1 MADIVLHR
9 SPSVARA
16 PKGVLVSIIQ
26 GSYVTHAKLP
36 ELGSGEIL
44 SIDNGRIGIRFA
56 SGQRNFM
63 YDLVAPHLT
72 VTNEAP
78 ARPPAKS
85 GKRAK
90 AAATKT

>member
-1 MADIVLHR
+1 
-9 SPSVARA
+9 
-16 PKGVLVSIIQ
+16 VSIIQ

-72 VTNEAP
+72 VTSEAP
-78 ARPPAKS
+78 ARPPTKA
-85 GKRAK
+85 KRAK
-90 AAATKT
+90 AAAAAAAKT